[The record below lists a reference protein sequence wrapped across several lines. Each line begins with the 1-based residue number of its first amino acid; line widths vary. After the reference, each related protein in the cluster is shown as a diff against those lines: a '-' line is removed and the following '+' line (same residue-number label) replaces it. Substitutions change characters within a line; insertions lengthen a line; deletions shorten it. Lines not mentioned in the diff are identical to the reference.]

1 MKLNLLI
8 FIFSYLFISIETNAQ
23 KVITSVKQD
32 YSFHTNDGNT
42 EKIENKKRKIILTDS
57 TFKIEMYDNIVFSG
71 NYEKTI
77 DEKTKEVIYIIKGG
91 LFQILDEKVF
101 FNLMGTKYKC
111 FISYWTNNKAYE
123 INEVKKSKRET
134 EFEKE
139 EYDKD
144 VKLFGK
150 FAANC
155 LKEKKIKIGLKK
167 DFVIVILGRP
177 LNKNITET
185 KYNYSEQWVYDN
197 KYVYFKNGIVTAI
210 QTSE

>member
-1 MKLNLLI
+1 M
-8 FIFSYLFISIETNAQ
+8 SIETNSQ
-23 KVITSVKQD
+23 KVITSVKQE
-32 YSFHTNDGNT
+32 YSFYINDEST

-57 TFKIEMYDNIVFSG
+57 TFKIEMYDNIIFSG

-91 LFQILDEKVF
+91 LFQILDDRVF
-101 FNLMGTKYKC
+101 FNLLGTKYKG

-123 INEVKKSKRET
+123 INEIKESKREK

-139 EYDKD
+139 AYEKD

-150 FAANC
+150 LAANC
-155 LKEKKIKIGLKK
+155 LKEDKIKIGLKK
-167 DFVIVILGRP
+167 DFVILILGRP